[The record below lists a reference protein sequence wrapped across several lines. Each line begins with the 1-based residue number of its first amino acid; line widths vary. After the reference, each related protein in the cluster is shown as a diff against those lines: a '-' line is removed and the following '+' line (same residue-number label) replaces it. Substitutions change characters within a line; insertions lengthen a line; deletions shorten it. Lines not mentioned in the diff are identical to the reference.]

1 MDWMEQVEREVDGDG
16 DSLRGRQVEREVDG
30 DGDSLRGRQ
39 VEREVDGDGDSLC
52 EEDRWRGASACERRG
67 AGEREGRQRGRR
79 PTAAKANRSSK
90 RKAAR
95 KGEEAPTKQERGARL
110 AFEATTGR
118 GGPRSDVERA
128 GVRVDDET
136 EERKRGEQEAGGA
149 KQETKG
155 EEKEADR
162 QAGEKSLSTKKVAT
176 AGEER
181 RCKQGGRRGR
191 NQQGMDKGRIRLRN
205 MNEKKSCRGKQT
217 CVRRKSSQKKL
228 CNSSTVEKPLRVTR
242 RAGDSQTPQRRKGFL
257 LEERVRCLSFA
268 SFCKTFYTLATVDK
282 LGVSEGSS

>member
-1 MDWMEQVEREVDGDG
+1 MDWMEW
-16 DSLRGRQVEREVDG
+16 RGKSTG
-30 DGDSLRGRQ
+30 TGT
-39 VEREVDGDGDSLC
+39 LC
-52 EEDRWRGASACERRG
+52 EEDRWRGKSTGTGTLSARKTG
-67 AGEREGRQRGRR
+67 GEARVHAKGEAPATGRKRQRGRR